1 MRIKPRLGYFRVER
15 SARYALMPGRTFR
28 GAGGR
33 RYWPPTAR
41 ITPRMDLPPDFVLY
55 VVIGFAA
62 QLIDGALGMAYGV
75 TASSLLLSF
84 GVPPAVSSAT
94 VHAAE
99 CFTTGTSAISH
110 HAFGNID
117 RKLFRR
123 LLLPGM
129 LGAGI
134 GAYVLTSID
143 GDMLKPWIAGYL
155 LLMGIMILFKSF
167 RELVPKEVTS
177 HVSILGFFGALMDA
191 IGGGGWGPIVA
202 SNLIARG
209 HELRL
214 TVGSVNAVEF
224 FVTLTASVVFLLTI
238 GTGHL
243 GIVLGLALGGVVA
256 APLGAWLL
264 RYVRPR
270 LLMPVVGVLVICLSF
285 RSLYQVFAG

>member
-1 MRIKPRLGYFRVER
+1 ME
-15 SARYALMPGRTFR
+15 
-28 GAGGR
+28 
-33 RYWPPTAR
+33 
-41 ITPRMDLPPDFVLY
+41 LPPDFLLY
-55 VVIGFAA
+55 VLIGFAA

-75 TASSLLLSF
+75 TASSLLLGF

-129 LGAGI
+129 LGAGV
-134 GAYVLTSID
+134 GAYLLTTID

-177 HVSILGFFGALMDA
+177 HVSALGFFGALMDA

-224 FVTLTASVVFLLTI
+224 FVTLSASIVFLLTM

-256 APLGAWLL
+256 APFGAWLL
-264 RYVRPR
+264 RFVRPR
-270 LLMPVVGVLVICLSF
+270 LLMPVVGVLVIGLSV
-285 RSLYQVFAG
+285 RILYHSFAG

>member
-1 MRIKPRLGYFRVER
+1 MRLCPR
-15 SARYALMPGRTFR
+15 ALSGQGVVADTGNLPR
-28 GAGGR
+28 GSS
-33 RYWPPTAR
+33 
-41 ITPRMDLPPDFVLY
+41 PRMELPPDFLLY
-55 VVIGFAA
+55 VLIGFAA

-75 TASSLLLSF
+75 TASSLLLGF

-129 LGAGI
+129 LGAGV
-134 GAYVLTSID
+134 GAYLLTTID

-177 HVSILGFFGALMDA
+177 HVSALGFFGALMDA

-224 FVTLTASVVFLLTI
+224 FVTLSASIVFLLTM

-256 APLGAWLL
+256 APFGAWLL
-264 RYVRPR
+264 RFVRPR
-270 LLMPVVGVLVICLSF
+270 LLMPVVGVLVIGLSV
-285 RSLYQVFAG
+285 RILYHSFAG

>member
-1 MRIKPRLGYFRVER
+1 MRLCSVAL
-15 SARYALMPGRTFR
+15 SASGVVVDTGTLSR
-28 GAGGR
+28 GSS
-33 RYWPPTAR
+33 
-41 ITPRMDLPPDFVLY
+41 PRMDLPPDLILY
-55 VVIGFAA
+55 IVIGFAA
-62 QLIDGALGMAYGV
+62 QLVDGALGMAYGV
-75 TASSLLLSF
+75 TASSLLLGF

-129 LGAGI
+129 LGAGV
-134 GAYVLTSID
+134 GAYLLTTID
-143 GDMLKPWIAGYL
+143 GNMLKPWIAGYL
-155 LLMGIMILFKSF
+155 LLMGAMILFKSF

-177 HVSILGFFGALMDA
+177 HVSMLGFFGALVDA

-224 FVTLTASVVFLLTI
+224 FVTLTASVVFLLTM

-256 APLGAWLL
+256 APFGAWLL
-264 RYVRPR
+264 RFMRPR
-270 LLMPVVGVLVICLSF
+270 LLMPVVGVLVIGLSV
-285 RSLYQVFAG
+285 RTLYHTFAG

>member
-1 MRIKPRLGYFRVER
+1 ME
-15 SARYALMPGRTFR
+15 
-28 GAGGR
+28 
-33 RYWPPTAR
+33 
-41 ITPRMDLPPDFVLY
+41 LPPDFLLY
-55 VVIGFAA
+55 VLIGFAA

-75 TASSLLLSF
+75 TASSLLLGF

-99 CFTTGTSAISH
+99 CFTTGTSAVSH

-117 RKLFRR
+117 RRLFRR

-129 LGAGI
+129 LGAGV
-134 GAYVLTSID
+134 GAYLLTTID

-155 LLMGIMILFKSF
+155 LLMGIRILFKSF
-167 RELVPKEVTS
+167 RELVPREVTA
-177 HVSILGFFGALMDA
+177 HVSALGFFGALMDA

-224 FVTLTASVVFLLTI
+224 FVTLTASIVFLLTM

-243 GIVLGLALGGVVA
+243 GIALGLALGGMVA
-256 APLGAWLL
+256 APFGAWLL
-264 RYVRPR
+264 RFVRPR
-270 LLMPVVGVLVICLSF
+270 LLMPVVGVLVIGLSV
-285 RSLYQVFAG
+285 RILYHSFAG

>member
-1 MRIKPRLGYFRVER
+1 ME
-15 SARYALMPGRTFR
+15 
-28 GAGGR
+28 
-33 RYWPPTAR
+33 
-41 ITPRMDLPPDFVLY
+41 LPPDFLLY

-75 TASSLLLSF
+75 TASSLLLGF

-134 GAYVLTSID
+134 GAYLLTMID

-155 LLMGIMILFKSF
+155 LLMGVVILFKAF
-167 RELVPKEVTS
+167 RELVPREVTS
-177 HVSILGFFGALMDA
+177 HVSTVGFIGALLDA
-191 IGGGGWGPIVA
+191 MGGGGWGPIVA

-224 FVTLTASVVFLLTI
+224 FVTLTASIVFLMTI

-243 GIVLGLALGGVVA
+243 DIVLGLALGGVVA
-256 APLGAWLL
+256 APLGAWLI

-270 LLMPVVGVLVICLSF
+270 VLMPFVGVLVICLSA
-285 RSLYQVFAG
+285 RTLYQSFAG

>member
-1 MRIKPRLGYFRVER
+1 
-15 SARYALMPGRTFR
+15 
-28 GAGGR
+28 
-33 RYWPPTAR
+33 
-41 ITPRMDLPPDFVLY
+41 MDLPPDLILY
-55 VVIGFAA
+55 IVIGFAA
-62 QLIDGALGMAYGV
+62 QLVDGALGMAYGV
-75 TASSLLLSF
+75 TASSLLLGF

-94 VHAAE
+94 IHAAE

-129 LGAGI
+129 LGAGV
-134 GAYVLTSID
+134 GAYLLTTID

-155 LLMGIMILFKSF
+155 LLMGAMILFKSF

-177 HVSILGFFGALMDA
+177 HVSILGFCGALVDA

-224 FVTLTASVVFLLTI
+224 FVTLTASVVFLLTM

-256 APLGAWLL
+256 APFGAWLL
-264 RYVRPR
+264 RFMRPR
-270 LLMPVVGVLVICLSF
+270 LLMPVVGVLVIGLSV
-285 RSLYQVFAG
+285 RTLYHTFAG

>member
-1 MRIKPRLGYFRVER
+1 ME
-15 SARYALMPGRTFR
+15 
-28 GAGGR
+28 
-33 RYWPPTAR
+33 
-41 ITPRMDLPPDFVLY
+41 LPPDFLLY

-75 TASSLLLSF
+75 TASSLLLGF

-134 GAYVLTSID
+134 GAYLLTMID

-155 LLMGIMILFKSF
+155 LLMGVVILFKAF
-167 RELVPKEVTS
+167 RELVPREVTS
-177 HVSILGFFGALMDA
+177 HVSTIGFIGALLDA
-191 IGGGGWGPIVA
+191 MGGGGWGPIVA

-224 FVTLTASVVFLLTI
+224 FVTLTASIVFLMTI

-243 GIVLGLALGGVVA
+243 DIVLGLALGGVVA
-256 APLGAWLL
+256 APLGAWLI
-264 RYVRPR
+264 RFVRPR
-270 LLMPVVGVLVICLSF
+270 VLMPFVGVLVICLSA
-285 RSLYQVFAG
+285 RTLYHSFAG

>member
-1 MRIKPRLGYFRVER
+1 ME
-15 SARYALMPGRTFR
+15 
-28 GAGGR
+28 
-33 RYWPPTAR
+33 
-41 ITPRMDLPPDFVLY
+41 LPPDFLLY

-75 TASSLLLSF
+75 TASSLLLGF

-99 CFTTGTSAISH
+99 CFTTGASAVSH

-134 GAYVLTSID
+134 GAYLLTTID

-155 LLMGIMILFKSF
+155 LLMGVVILFKAF
-167 RELVPKEVTS
+167 RELVPREVTS
-177 HVSILGFFGALMDA
+177 HVSTVGFFGALLDA
-191 IGGGGWGPIVA
+191 MGGGGWGPIVA

-224 FVTLTASVVFLLTI
+224 FVTLTASVVFLMTI
-238 GTGHL
+238 GLSHWV
-243 GIVLGLALGGVVA
+243 IVLGLALGGVIA
-256 APLGAWLL
+256 APFGAWLL
-264 RYVRPR
+264 RFVRPK
-270 LLMPVVGVLVICLSF
+270 LLMPVVGLLVIGLST
-285 RSLYQVFAG
+285 RTLYQSFVG